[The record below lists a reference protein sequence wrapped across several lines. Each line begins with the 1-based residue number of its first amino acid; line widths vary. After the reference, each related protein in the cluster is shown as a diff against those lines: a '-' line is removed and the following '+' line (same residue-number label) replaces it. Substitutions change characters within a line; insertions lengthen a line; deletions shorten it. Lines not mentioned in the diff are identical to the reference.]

1 MFCFSEINNRAV
13 RVSRVS
19 PQSWKY
25 QCNSKTHL
33 PKICLK
39 ILILVLILTFP
50 VTVILTKGIVIGSK
64 CEQATSKMAVTL
76 LE

>member
-1 MFCFSEINNRAV
+1 MFCFSNVNNKAV
-13 RVSRVS
+13 WVSRVN

-39 ILILVLILTFP
+39 ILISVLILTFP
-50 VTVILTKGIVIGSK
+50 VTAILTKEIVIGSK
-64 CEQATSKMAVTL
+64 CEQAKSKMTVTL

>member
-33 PKICLK
+33 PK